1 MNERYHS
8 NTRRAKA
15 FVVQTTGKAVQK
27 HTPLQAYF
35 LSRLSDLC
43 QSRENIVDQWMLPI
57 LNRAIYSTFQ
67 DCINT
72 EVGVEARA
80 VLHGEAFHLSDEIA
94 S

>member
-1 MNERYHS
+1 MNERNPS
-8 NTRRAKA
+8 NTRRTKT
-15 FVVQTTGKAVQK
+15 FVVRSAGEAAQK
-27 HTPLQAYF
+27 HTPLQVYF

-43 QSRENIVDQWMLPI
+43 QSRESIVDQWMLPI

-72 EVGVEARA
+72 EVGIEARA
-80 VLHGEAFHLSDEIA
+80 VLHGEAPHLSDEIV